1 MHLNTFTLLAVAK
14 ELNVAMQQAVL
25 QESFSQDKDELI
37 LAFHMPDQSNLFL
50 RISCKQNFQYV
61 FAQSSF
67 GKAKSNVADL
77 FPQLKDKKFR
87 KAIAYGGERRLDLLF
102 EGNAKLVCLMFG
114 KQANVALLLPG
125 RKEPVLFRSAVSEGK
140 IIPDLVYDKERDFL
154 ERVLKSAEPIKL
166 PFVDKHWKEEI
177 ETRTLGGKSK
187 EEAFESLINEANSG
201 TFFLTGLDSGEP
213 EFWLFKPTN
222 KTSITVNSVLE
233 ALQKFI
239 ICSLKNEGILQNK
252 KKAVGFFSK
261 KLKLN
266 HSRQME
272 AETRLRVL
280 ETLRNEEEIGHL
292 ILASAHCIPEKAEE
306 IELEDY
312 YLGGTIRIKLNKEL
326 NPQQNAQRYYR
337 KHKNRNLEITHLLQ
351 LLESSSQEIQ
361 KANQALNDLELV
373 NDAKEFKG
381 WQKKHNYEEISD
393 KEMQETVKP
402 YREFTF
408 GGFEIWV
415 GRNAKANDLM
425 TTRLAHKEDLWLHA
439 SDVAGTHVI
448 IRHKSGKIFPVAVIE
463 YAAGLAAYFSKSKGN
478 TLAVVQYTP
487 KKYVRKQG
495 KLAPGKVILER
506 FETLLIK
513 PPEQV

>member
-1 MHLNTFTLLAVAK
+1 MHLNTFTLLAVEK
-14 ELNVAMQQAVL
+14 ELNVTLQQAVL
-25 QESFSQDKDELI
+25 QEAFSQDKDELV
-37 LAFHMPDQSNLFL
+37 LAFHLPDQSELFL

-61 FAQSSF
+61 FAQSTF

-77 FPQLKDKKFR
+77 FPQLKYKKFR

-114 KQANVALLLPG
+114 KQANVALLLSG
-125 RKEPVLFRSAVSEGK
+125 KKEPVLFRSAVSEGK
-140 IIPDLVYDKERDFL
+140 IIPDLVLEKESDFL

-187 EEAFESLINEANSG
+187 EEAFESLIKEANSG

-213 EFWLFKPTN
+213 EFWLFKPAD
-222 KTSITVNSVLE
+222 KVSVTVKSVLE
-233 ALQKFI
+233 ALQRFI
-239 ICSLKNEGILQNK
+239 ICRLKNEGILQNK

-266 HSRQME
+266 QSRQIE
-272 AETRLRVL
+272 AETRLKIL
-280 ETLRNEEEIGHL
+280 ETLRNEEELGHL
-292 ILASAHCIPEKAEE
+292 ILASAHSIPEKTEE
-306 IELEDY
+306 IELEDF
-312 YLGGTIRIKLNKEL
+312 YLGGTIKIKLNKEL
-326 NPQQNAQRYYR
+326 NPQQNAERYYR
-337 KHKNRNLEITHLLQ
+337 KHKNRNLEKTHLQQ
-351 LLESSSQEIQ
+351 LLESALQEIQ
-361 KANQALNDLELV
+361 KSNEALIDLELV

-381 WQKKHNYEEISD
+381 WQKKHNYVEISG
-393 KEMQETVKP
+393 KEIQETVKP
-402 YREFTF
+402 YREFIF
-408 GGFEIWV
+408 EGYEIWV

-448 IRHKSGKIFPVAVIE
+448 IRHKSGKVFPGAVIE

-478 TLAVVQYTP
+478 SLAVVQYTP

-513 PPEQV
+513 PPEQI